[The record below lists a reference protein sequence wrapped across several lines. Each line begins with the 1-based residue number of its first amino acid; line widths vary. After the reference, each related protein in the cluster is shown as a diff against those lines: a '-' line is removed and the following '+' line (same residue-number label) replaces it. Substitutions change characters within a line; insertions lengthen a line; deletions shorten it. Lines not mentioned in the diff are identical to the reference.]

1 MYRAQLDYI
10 LSTVCV
16 YVCVCVCVSSYRE
29 KAKLTFE
36 NENLQFADLGFEN
49 FVVTSD

>member
-1 MYRAQLDYI
+1 MYGAQLDYI
-10 LSTVCV
+10 LNMR
-16 YVCVCVCVSSYRE
+16 CVCVFSLIIE
-29 KAKLTFE
+29 KTKLTC

>member
-1 MYRAQLDYI
+1 MYGAQLDYI
-10 LSTVCV
+10 LNMR
-16 YVCVCVCVSSYRE
+16 YVCVFSLIIE
-29 KAKLTFE
+29 KTKLTFE